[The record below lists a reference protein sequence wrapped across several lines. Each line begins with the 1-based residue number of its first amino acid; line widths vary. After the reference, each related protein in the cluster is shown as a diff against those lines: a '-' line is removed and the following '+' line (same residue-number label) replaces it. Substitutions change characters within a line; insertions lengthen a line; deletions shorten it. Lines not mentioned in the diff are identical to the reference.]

1 MSPPPGPPMRG
12 KVPQKAKN
20 AKKAWGDLIRYCKP
34 YSLAIIISFVFAI
47 TAAVIRVIGPRQVGK
62 LSGYLYRQLAPP
74 FPHISTFMDSITKI
88 ATLLVILYVTMF
100 VISFL
105 QQFIMSTVTQRIAK
119 SLRKN
124 ISGKINRLPLRYF
137 DKTSVG
143 DTLSRVSNDV
153 DTLSTSL
160 NQSIVSLVSSVTLLV
175 GAVAMMLYYNWI
187 LALTAIGASLI
198 GFMAMAMIIK
208 RSQKHFIAQQKQL
221 GIINGHIEEYYSGST
236 VVNVSNAKKQVNAKF
251 GAMNNKLYDSAWR
264 SQFFSGIM
272 QPLMNFVSNFGYVAV
287 CTIGGV
293 LVFNG
298 SIPPEILVSF
308 LIYVRI
314 FNEPLGTIAQAAM
327 NLQSTAAASERVFE
341 FLREPEMESESNLH
355 SSIPQKVKG
364 DISFRHVKFGYTA
377 DKTIIKDFN
386 ENIPA
391 GSKVAIVGPTGAGK
405 TTIVNLLMKFY
416 KTDSG
421 DITIDGIPINN
432 LPSGTVRDLF
442 GMVLQ
447 DTWLFEGTVREN
459 LVYNMAG
466 VTDDQIQ
473 SACVATGI
481 DHFIRTLPKGYDTVL
496 NEQASISNG
505 QKQLVTIARAMIKN
519 APLLI
524 LDEATSSVD
533 TRTEMLIAEA
543 MDKLTHGRTSFV
555 IAHRLSTIKNADII
569 LVMKDGEIIETG
581 NHQNLIGQK
590 GFYAELYNSQFTLG

>member
-34 YSLAIIISFVFAI
+34 YSFAIIISFVFAI

-62 LSGYLYRQLAPP
+62 LSGYLYRQLSPP

-137 DKTSVG
+137 DRTSVG

-187 LALTAIGASLI
+187 LALTAVGASLI

-355 SSIPQKVKG
+355 NSIPQKVKG

-581 NHQNLIGQK
+581 NHQKLLAQK
-590 GFYAELYNSQFTLG
+590 GFYADLYNSQFTLG